1 MNAHR
6 TGDISA
12 PSPRARAAR
21 ARALRRWYVYLL
33 LCRNGAL
40 YTGIARDTAARYAQH
55 VAGTGARYTRA
66 NPPRQMLAKFVCLDQ
81 SEASRIEAAIK
92 KLTATEKRN
101 LPGKSGPQ
109 LRRLLFGSVD
119 A

>member
-1 MNAHR
+1 MRKDDVRHGISGSWHR
-6 TGDISA
+6 RLR
-12 PSPRARAAR
+12 RARR
-21 ARALRRWYVYLL
+21 F
-33 LCRNGAL
+33 
-40 YTGIARDTAARYAQH
+40 H

-66 NPPRQMLAKFVCLDQ
+66 NPPRQILAKFACLDQ

-109 LRRLLFGSVD
+109 LRRLLFDSVD